1 TEELPWV
8 FEAMNESESQLKLV
22 GMGSVSSR
30 LNALFISLPKNS
42 HLDISGEGEFDIP
55 RLLKN
60 SERSLT
66 KISGVFSVVLHD
78 GAVCTIRTQQLYDSA
93 IEYYIKST
101 EVELVKSDYPVHR
114 AWPKI
119 GWKKDLQY
127 GIVPE
132 KELFWRSIRSGNNA
146 WYSVASEMPK
156 GQIEVRRI
164 VNDEVLFSGKV
175 VVLPADFDINI
186 IPESAQQ
193 GIIMLSG
200 ITDTRIDKYSN
211 NEKVTL
217 KSDYSQNEC
226 AIYYNSSQ
234 MLENTVDLRVSWKDG

>member
-1 TEELPWV
+1 
-8 FEAMNESESQLKLV
+8 MNESESQLKLV

-146 WYSVASEMPK
+146 
-156 GQIEVRRI
+156 
-164 VNDEVLFSGKV
+164 
-175 VVLPADFDINI
+175 
-186 IPESAQQ
+186 
-193 GIIMLSG
+193 GILSHQ
-200 ITDTRIDKYSN
+200 KC
-211 NEKVTL
+211 
-217 KSDYSQNEC
+217 Q
-226 AIYYNSSQ
+226 
-234 MLENTVDLRVSWKDG
+234 KDR

>member
-1 TEELPWV
+1 MAGRVITYCDAKALWCRCNGRNLVVLHEGPILLGHTIPKGGYELTEELLV

-114 AWPKI
+114 AW
-119 GWKKDLQY
+119 
-127 GIVPE
+127 
-132 KELFWRSIRSGNNA
+132 
-146 WYSVASEMPK
+146 
-156 GQIEVRRI
+156 
-164 VNDEVLFSGKV
+164 
-175 VVLPADFDINI
+175 
-186 IPESAQQ
+186 
-193 GIIMLSG
+193 
-200 ITDTRIDKYSN
+200 
-211 NEKVTL
+211 
-217 KSDYSQNEC
+217 
-226 AIYYNSSQ
+226 
-234 MLENTVDLRVSWKDG
+234 

>member
-1 TEELPWV
+1 
-8 FEAMNESESQLKLV
+8 MNESESQLKLV

-132 KELFWRSIRSGNNA
+132 KELFGVPFVQVI
-146 WYSVASEMPK
+146 MP
-156 GQIEVRRI
+156 
-164 VNDEVLFSGKV
+164 
-175 VVLPADFDINI
+175 
-186 IPESAQQ
+186 
-193 GIIMLSG
+193 GILSHQ
-200 ITDTRIDKYSN
+200 KC
-211 NEKVTL
+211 
-217 KSDYSQNEC
+217 Q
-226 AIYYNSSQ
+226 
-234 MLENTVDLRVSWKDG
+234 KDR